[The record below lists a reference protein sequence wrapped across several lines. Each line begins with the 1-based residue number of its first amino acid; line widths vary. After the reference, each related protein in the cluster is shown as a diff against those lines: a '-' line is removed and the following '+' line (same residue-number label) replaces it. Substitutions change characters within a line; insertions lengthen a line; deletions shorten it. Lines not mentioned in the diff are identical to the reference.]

1 MWKEIYLVVLPPVYE
16 PTRLNCTD
24 LQGYLLIYAHVIFGL
39 SPQGKKVYCGCSRTR
54 CYDDYL
60 DLRRRKEEEDGRN
73 CILRSFR
80 VCTSSKYYYGDQI
93 MEDDMDSA
101 CGARGKNVTFIRN
114 FSRKTCR

>member
-1 MWKEIYLVVLPPVYE
+1 VALPPVYE
-16 PTRLNCTD
+16 RTRLNCAE
-24 LQGYLLIYAHVIFGL
+24 LQGYLLIYARVILGL
-39 SPQGKKVYCGCSRTR
+39 SPQVKKIYCGRSRAR
-54 CYDDYL
+54 CYEDYL
-60 DLRRRKEEEDGRN
+60 DLRRRKEEEDRGN

-93 MEDDMDSA
+93 MEDDMGSA